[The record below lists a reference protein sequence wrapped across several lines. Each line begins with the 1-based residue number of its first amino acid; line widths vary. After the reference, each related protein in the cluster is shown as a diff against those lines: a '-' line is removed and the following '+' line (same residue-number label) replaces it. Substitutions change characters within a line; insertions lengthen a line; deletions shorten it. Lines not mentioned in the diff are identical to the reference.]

1 MVFSRRRLLG
11 GLAAGTAIAVSPRAF
26 AEVKASAPPALLAQ
40 ARAAMQEHGARL
52 TNHGT
57 MAIADF
63 SENSGVPRF
72 HLVDVTGG
80 RVLAS
85 WLVSHGRGSD
95 PGNSGMVQHFS
106 NRPGSNATSRGSYVV
121 SDTYSGKHG
130 RSRRLIG
137 LDPDNNLALPRG
149 IVIHSASYVN
159 RSMANNHGRV
169 GRSEGCF
176 AVSRDVIGEVL
187 TRLGPGTLLYAGK

>member
-1 MVFSRRRLLG
+1 MVFTRRRVLG
-11 GLAAGTAIAVSPRAF
+11 GLAAGSAMAVSPRAF
-26 AEVKASAPPALLAQ
+26 AEVKASARLPMLAE
-40 ARAAMQEHGARL
+40 ARAALQTQGSRVMRRDV
-52 TNHGT
+52 

-63 SENSGVPRF
+63 SQHSGVPRF
-72 HLVDVTGG
+72 HLVDVMGG

-95 PGNSGMVQHFS
+95 PANTGMVQQFS
-106 NRPGSNATSRGSYVV
+106 NRPGSNASSRGSYVT
-121 SDTYSGKHG
+121 SDIYSGKHG

-137 LDPDNNLALPRG
+137 LDPENNLALQRG
-149 IVIHSASYVN
+149 IVIHSADYVN
-159 RSMANNHGRV
+159 RGMATTQGRV

>member
-1 MVFSRRRLLG
+1 MVFTRRRMLG
-11 GLAAGTAIAVSPRAF
+11 GLAVGSALAVSPRTF
-26 AEVKASAPPALLAQ
+26 AQVKAGAPPPLLAE
-40 ARAAMQEHGARL
+40 ARAALQAHGGRIP
-52 TNHGT
+52 HHEI

-63 SENSGVPRF
+63 SQNSGTARF
-72 HLVDVTGG
+72 HLVDVVGG
-80 RVLAS
+80 RVLTS

-95 PGNSGMVQHFS
+95 PANSGMVQHFS
-106 NRPGSNATSRGSYVV
+106 NRPGSNASSRGSYVT

-137 LDPDNNLALPRG
+137 LDPDNNLALSRG
-149 IVIHSASYVN
+149 IVIHSAEYVN
-159 RSMANNHGRV
+159 KGMATTNGRV

-176 AVSRDVIGEVL
+176 AVSRDTIGEVL

>member
-1 MVFSRRRLLG
+1 MVFSRRRILG
-11 GLAAGTAIAVSPRAF
+11 GLAAGSAIAVSPRAF
-26 AEVKASAPPALLAQ
+26 AQVKASAPPPMLAQ
-40 ARAAMQEHGARL
+40 ARAALQTHGSRL
-52 TNHGT
+52 PNHNV

-63 SENSGVPRF
+63 SQHSGEPRF
-72 HLVDVTGG
+72 YLVDVVGG
-80 RVLAS
+80 RVLAN

-95 PGNSGMVQHFS
+95 PANSGMVQQFS
-106 NRPGSNATSRGSYVV
+106 NRPGSNASSRGSYLV

-149 IVIHSASYVN
+149 IVIHSAEYVN
-159 RSMANNHGRV
+159 RGMATTQGRV

-187 TRLGPGTLLYAGK
+187 TRLGPGTLLYANK

>member
-1 MVFSRRRLLG
+1 MVFNRRRILG
-11 GLAAGTAIAVSPRAF
+11 GLAAGSAIAVSPRAF
-26 AEVKASAPPALLAQ
+26 AEVKASAQPPMLAE
-40 ARAAMQEHGARL
+40 ARAALMAHGSRMP
-52 TNHGT
+52 NRNV

-63 SENSGVPRF
+63 SQHSGVPRF
-72 HLVDVTGG
+72 HLVDVVGG
-80 RVLAS
+80 RVLAT

-95 PGNSGMVQHFS
+95 PANTGMVQRFS
-106 NRPGSNATSRGSYVV
+106 NRPGSNASSRGSYLV

-130 RSRRLIG
+130 ISRRLVG

-149 IVIHSASYVN
+149 IVIHSAQYVN
-159 RSMANNHGRV
+159 TGMATTQGRV

-176 AVSRDVIGEVL
+176 AVSRDAIGEVL

>member
-1 MVFSRRRLLG
+1 MVFTRRRILG
-11 GLAAGTAIAVSPRAF
+11 GLAAGSAISISPRVF
-26 AEVKASAPPALLAQ
+26 AEVKASAQPPMLGE
-40 ARAAMQEHGARL
+40 ARAALQVHGARL
-52 TNHGT
+52 PNRNV

-72 HLVDVTGG
+72 HLVDAVGG
-80 RVLAS
+80 RLLAS

-95 PGNSGMVQHFS
+95 PANTGMVQQFS
-106 NRPGSNATSRGSYVV
+106 NRPGSNASSRGSYVI

-137 LDPDNNLALPRG
+137 LDAENNLALQRG

>member
-11 GLAAGTAIAVSPRAF
+11 GLAAGSAIAVSPRAF
-26 AEVKASAPPALLAQ
+26 AEVKSSAPPALLAQ
-40 ARAAMQEHGARL
+40 ARAAMQTHGARL

-57 MAIADF
+57 LVIADF
-63 SENSGVPRF
+63 SQNSGVPRF
-72 HLVDVTGG
+72 HLVDVAGG
-80 RVLAS
+80 RVLQS

-95 PGNSGMVQHFS
+95 PGNSGMVQQFS

-137 LDPDNNLALPRG
+137 LDPENNLALARG

-159 RSMANNHGRV
+159 SNMANNHGRV